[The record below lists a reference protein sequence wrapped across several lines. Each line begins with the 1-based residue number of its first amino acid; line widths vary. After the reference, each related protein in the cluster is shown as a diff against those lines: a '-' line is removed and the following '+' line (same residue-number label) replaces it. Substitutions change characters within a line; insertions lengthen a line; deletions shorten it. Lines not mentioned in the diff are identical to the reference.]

1 MIEIFSSVFSQLQ
14 PFINLPSIS
23 NNLQEKI
30 FWDSSIP
37 LEIEH
42 MGYGFQRLS

>member
-1 MIEIFSSVFSQLQ
+1 MIEIFSSFFSQSQ

-42 MGYGFQRLS
+42 MRYGYQKLF